1 MKKRGRKPKSQI
13 TEEQTEGNA
22 EVKTESVGYFSQIQ
36 EDAIVRFLLSDSELE
51 RNKIYNDYLKFPLE
65 KMTESIINRYKLYS
79 GKMSYGEL
87 FDDTISFLHT
97 KIYMFDPT
105 RGKKAYS
112 YFGTIIKRRL
122 QNNRKKETKDKS
134 KTLLYEDVY
143 KAVLSGDDLVEE
155 DYSED
160 NLMLQF
166 FNIIVLELEDL
177 LKPEGIQKYNLKE
190 NDIKVGIAIIE
201 ITKNWTNLYEEDTKK
216 YMKNFV
222 LECLRNMTLLNTNQ
236 ISQSLKF
243 YKAHYMKRK
252 KMFIKDLE
260 DE

>member
-1 MKKRGRKPKSQI
+1 MKKRGRKKKSEI
-13 TEEQTEGNA
+13 LDANIDPNSLSENTA
-22 EVKTESVGYFSQIQ
+22 YFSQVQ
-36 EDAIVRFLLSDSELE
+36 EDALVRFLEADSELE
-51 RNKIYNDYLKFPLE
+51 RNAIYNDFLKKPLE

-79 GKMSYGEL
+79 GKMSYSEL

-97 KIYMFDPT
+97 KIYMFDPS

-122 QNNRKKETKDKS
+122 QNNRKKETKDKT
-134 KTLLYEDVY
+134 KTVHYEDVY
-143 KAVLSGDDLVEE
+143 KAVLSGEDLVEE
-155 DYSED
+155 EYTED

-166 FNIIVLELEDL
+166 FNVIVLELEEL
-177 LKPEGIQKYNLKE
+177 LTPENIKKFNLKE
-190 NDIKVGIAIIE
+190 NDVKVGIAIIE
-201 ITKNWTNLYEEDTKK
+201 ITKNWTKLYEEDTKK

-222 LECLRNMTLLNTNQ
+222 LECIRNMTLLNTNQ

-243 YKAHYMKRK
+243 YKSHYIKCKKRY
-252 KMFIKDLE
+252 IKDLD